1 MANPRPAARTPPRC
15 PICGRPRDPK
25 FRPFCS
31 KRCRQV
37 DLSRWMNEVYAVP
50 ALDADPEED
59 GGEEDGSR
67 DEISR

>member
-1 MANPRPAARTPPRC
+1 MANPRPADRPPPRC

-59 GGEEDGSR
+59 GGEEDDSR